1 MIARLQGQLLEVTP
15 PSLVIDV
22 SGVGYQVDVPL
33 SVFDHLPALGESVTL
48 LTEMIIRDDAHT
60 LYGFQSAADRQL
72 FRDLLKVSGVGP
84 RLALG
89 ILSGVSGSD
98 FALMI
103 DSKDSQALTRL
114 PGIGKKT
121 AERLIVEMQGRVSGG
136 DGNGDGNG
144 GGTTLSANDASQ
156 EARQALTSLG
166 YSQAESL
173 KMVRQ
178 AQGELPEDASA
189 QHLIKHALK
198 QKMSA

>member
-89 ILSGVSGSD
+89 VLSGVSGPD

-121 AERLIVEMQGRVSGG
+121 AERLIVEMQGRINSGDS
-136 DGNGDGNG
+136 DGA
-144 GGTTLSANDASQ
+144 TPSLAAIDASQ

-178 AQGELPEDASA
+178 AQGELPEDANA

-198 QKMSA
+198 QKMSQ

>member
-136 DGNGDGNG
+136 DGDG

-189 QHLIKHALK
+189 QHLIKYALK